1 MHDGGAHD
9 VWLCVCG
16 WCVGQAESHFAQA
29 RAYHRVKNDS
39 TAKFHLR
46 RRRAYV
52 AVATGGVLAAPLVV
66 T

>member
-52 AVATGGVLAAPLVV
+52 AVAGGALAAYVVV